1 MGYNP
6 VMKTS
11 RVFELQ
17 SQDSKLAHAYLITGV
32 LDGARIVEILKIKG
46 PDLLEIRE
54 SPLKI
59 NTVRELIHW
68 LALKPHSSPRK
79 LAIIYGA
86 ETMTTDAANAF
97 LKTLEEPPKDSVLIL
112 QAQKIERI
120 LPTIVSRCQLI
131 KGEQAKKNAL
141 SPDYLT
147 PELLSKKSLK
157 ERFDYAAKI
166 SESENLEEILN
177 EWEEFFSRQLI
188 DGRDSRTIL
197 RKIFRTRDLLLTN
210 TSVKLLIENLLM
222 DF

>member
-1 MGYNP
+1 
-6 VMKTS
+6 MKTS

-86 ETMTTDAANAF
+86 ETMTTDAANIAGF
-97 LKTLEEPPKDSVLIL
+97 LAKVAGILKVLP
-112 QAQKIERI
+112 ARTPA
-120 LPTIVSRCQLI
+120 LP
-131 KGEQAKKNAL
+131 GN
-141 SPDYLT
+141 SP
-147 PELLSKKSLK
+147 
-157 ERFDYAAKI
+157 I
-166 SESENLEEILN
+166 
-177 EWEEFFSRQLI
+177 
-188 DGRDSRTIL
+188 G
-197 RKIFRTRDLLLTN
+197 
-210 TSVKLLIENLLM
+210 
-222 DF
+222 